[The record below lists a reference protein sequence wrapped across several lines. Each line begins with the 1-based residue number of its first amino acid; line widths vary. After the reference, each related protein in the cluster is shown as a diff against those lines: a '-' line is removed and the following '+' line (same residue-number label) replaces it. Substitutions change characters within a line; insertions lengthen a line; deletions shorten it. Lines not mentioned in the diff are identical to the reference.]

1 MKIINIQKIINLR
14 KTEVGA
20 RMIKQVCRLGV
31 TGAE

>member
-1 MKIINIQKIINLR
+1 MKIINIHLR